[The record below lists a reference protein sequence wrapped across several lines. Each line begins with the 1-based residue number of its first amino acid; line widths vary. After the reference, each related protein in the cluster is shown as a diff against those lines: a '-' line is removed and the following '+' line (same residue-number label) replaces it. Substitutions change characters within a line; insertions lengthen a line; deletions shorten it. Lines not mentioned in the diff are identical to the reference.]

1 VGDFNGDGKDDIFR
15 YVAGTSGAD
24 VFLSNGTKFVSSG
37 SWTPAG
43 HGTDGWYIG
52 DFNEDG
58 KDDIF
63 RYVAGTSG
71 ADVFLSNGT
80 KFVSSGSWT
89 GAGHGTDGWYIGD
102 FNGDGKDDIFRYVA
116 GTTGADVF
124 ISTGTAFVYNG
135 PWTGAGHGTD
145 GWYVGDFN
153 GDLKADIFR
162 YVPGTSGAQVFLSHY
177 PISSLSFVSAEPIL
191 AFDEDMMLDIQGTR
205 ETKMSYQEEEVFLKP
220 YFQRLMNGDE
230 PTIYEI
236 KSAFEERVGDRV
248 RKPVINQLLNRH
260 AYWMFVEGLQRTKE
274 ER

>member
-1 VGDFNGDGKDDIFR
+1 VRDFNGDGKDDIFR
-15 YVAGTSGAD
+15 YV
-24 VFLSNGTKFVSSG
+24 
-37 SWTPAG
+37 P
-43 HGTDGWYIG
+43 
-52 DFNEDG
+52 
-58 KDDIF
+58 
-63 RYVAGTSG
+63 GTSG

-205 ETKMSYQEEEVFLKP
+205 ETKMSYREEEEFLKP

-236 KSAFEERVGDRV
+236 KSAFEERVKDRV
-248 RKPVINQLLNRH
+248 RKIVIHQLLYRH
-260 AYWMFVEGLQRTKE
+260 GYWRLVEGLPRTRE